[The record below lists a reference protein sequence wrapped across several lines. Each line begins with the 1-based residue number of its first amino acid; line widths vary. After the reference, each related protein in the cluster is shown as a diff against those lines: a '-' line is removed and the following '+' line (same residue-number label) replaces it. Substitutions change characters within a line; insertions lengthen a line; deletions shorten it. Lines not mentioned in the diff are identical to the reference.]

1 MKALT
6 RILRGINETPNS
18 PYLLRW
24 GSGEY
29 MPRVETSSSRGSG
42 KSLTVRVL
50 GLIVAIMLPTLAG
63 AQPFPQKSIRLIVP
77 FAPGGSTDLVARML
91 AERMGPLLGQTV
103 VVENRG
109 GAGGTLGAE
118 MVAKAAPDGYTLLM
132 GTVSTHGASPA
143 IYRKIPYDPVRDF
156 QPVTNIMSVPSVFVV
171 HPKLAAK
178 TMREFIAM
186 GKAAPGKLTFA
197 SPGIGSLGHANV
209 ENFAHLAGIQL
220 LHVPYKG
227 AGPAL
232 NDALA
237 GQVDALTDNLP
248 SALPHIQG
256 GRLRPLALLS
266 PQRSAL
272 LPDVP
277 TYRELGFEDM
287 AEGGWFGLLA
297 PAGTPMAVVHRLRDV
312 AHRAM
317 EEPSFR
323 TQAEKIGGVSMAN
336 TPDEF
341 AQQIKAALVRYQ
353 RVARVA
359 NIQPE

>member
-1 MKALT
+1 MTSILLRALALAISALT
-6 RILRGINETPNS
+6 VAPAWAQSYPNK
-18 PYLLRW
+18 P
-24 GSGEY
+24 
-29 MPRVETSSSRGSG
+29 
-42 KSLTVRVL
+42 
-50 GLIVAIMLPTLAG
+50 
-63 AQPFPQKSIRLIVP
+63 IRLVVP
-77 FAPGGSTDLVARML
+77 FAAGGSTDLVARML

-103 VVENRG
+103 TVDNRG
-109 GAGGTLGAE
+109 GAGGSLGAD
-118 MVAKAAPDGYTLLM
+118 MVAKAAPDGYTILM

-143 IYRKIPYDPVRDF
+143 IYKKLPYDPVKDF
-156 QPVTNIMSVPSVFVV
+156 QPVTNVMSVPSVFVV
-171 HPKLAAK
+171 HPKVPARS
-178 TMREFIAM
+178 MREFIALA
-186 GKAAPGKLTFA
+186 KAAPGKHTFA

-248 SALPHIQG
+248 SALPHIQA
-256 GRLRPLALLS
+256 GRLRALAVLA
-266 PQRSAL
+266 PQRSSL

-287 AEGGWFGLLA
+287 TEGGWFGLLA
-297 PAGTPMAVVHRLRDV
+297 PAGTPQPVVNRLRE
-312 AHRAM
+312 ATHKAM
-317 EEPSFR
+317 EDASFKA
-323 TQAEKIGGVSMAN
+323 QAEKIGGISMAG
-336 TPDEF
+336 TAEEF
-341 AQQIKAALVRYQ
+341 AQQIKVALARYQ

>member
-1 MKALT
+1 MIRRYCLM
-6 RILRGINETPNS
+6 L
-18 PYLLRW
+18 
-24 GSGEY
+24 
-29 MPRVETSSSRGSG
+29 
-42 KSLTVRVL
+42 
-50 GLIVAIMLPTLAG
+50 VAAMAVSFASAVS
-63 AQPFPQKSIRLIVP
+63 AQSFPAKPIKLVVP

-91 AERMGPLLGQTV
+91 AERMGPLLGQSVTV
-103 VVENRG
+103 DNRG
-109 GAGGTLGAE
+109 GAGGTLGADL
-118 MVAKAAPDGYTLLM
+118 VAKATPDGYTLLM

-143 IYRKIPYDPVRDF
+143 IYRKIPYDPVKDF
-156 QPVTNIMSVPSVFVV
+156 QPITNVMSVPSVFVV
-171 HPKLAAK
+171 NPKIPAK
-178 TMREFIAM
+178 TMRDFIAM
-186 GKAAPGKLTFA
+186 AKAAPGRHTFA

-248 SALPHIQG
+248 SALPHIQA
-256 GRLRPLALLS
+256 GRLRALALLS
-266 PQRSAL
+266 PQRSSL

-277 TYRELGFEDM
+277 TYRELGFEELS
-287 AEGGWFGLLA
+287 EGGWFGLMA
-297 PAGTPMAVVHRLRDV
+297 PAGTPPAVVARLREA

-317 EEPSFR
+317 EDASFKA
-323 TQAEKIGGVSMAN
+323 QAEKIGGVSMAN

-341 AQQIKAALVRYQ
+341 AQQIKQALARYQ

>member
-1 MKALT
+1 MIRRYCLM
-6 RILRGINETPNS
+6 L
-18 PYLLRW
+18 
-24 GSGEY
+24 
-29 MPRVETSSSRGSG
+29 
-42 KSLTVRVL
+42 
-50 GLIVAIMLPTLAG
+50 VAAMAVSFASAVS
-63 AQPFPQKSIRLIVP
+63 AQSFPAKPIKLVVP

-103 VVENRG
+103 TVDNRG
-109 GAGGTLGAE
+109 GAGGTLGADL
-118 MVAKAAPDGYTLLM
+118 VAKATPDGYTLLM

-143 IYRKIPYDPVRDF
+143 IYRKIPYDPVKDF
-156 QPVTNIMSVPSVFVV
+156 QPITNVMSVPSVFVV
-171 HPKLAAK
+171 NPKIPAK
-178 TMREFIAM
+178 TMRDFIAM
-186 GKAAPGKLTFA
+186 AKAAPGRHTFA

-248 SALPHIQG
+248 SALPQIQA
-256 GRLRPLALLS
+256 GRLRALALLS
-266 PQRSAL
+266 PQRSSL

-277 TYRELGFEDM
+277 TYRELGFEELS
-287 AEGGWFGLLA
+287 EGGWFGLMA
-297 PAGTPMAVVHRLRDV
+297 PAGTPPAVVARLREA

-317 EEPSFR
+317 EDASFKA
-323 TQAEKIGGVSMAN
+323 QAEKIGGVSMAN

-341 AQQIKAALVRYQ
+341 AQQIKQALARYQ